1 MNQISFNRYLT
12 KYSDKIINGK
22 EISEFIA
29 FELKREIEEKTL
41 DLNLATVLAGD
52 NIASKTYIKLK
63 NDFATKIGVGFNSY
77 FLKDDETE
85 DGLISTI
92 DFLSGD
98 NEIDGII
105 IQLPLPKNFNTEK
118 VLSHINP
125 QKDVDGFLKDSSF
138 NPVMSEV
145 ILRLLKEIQESFE
158 DKVLTIIS
166 NSDVF
171 GNKLSDIFSSKF
183 SNLKIHKHIYSEKDI
198 ENIKNDC
205 KKSDFIISIVGK
217 KHFITNDFIKKDVVI
232 FDAGIT
238 KEENETYGDAY
249 FDDVIDDVKFITPP
263 INGIG
268 PMTVAML
275 FNNLIKTK

>member
-1 MNQISFNRYLT
+1 
-12 KYSDKIINGK
+12 
-22 EISEFIA
+22 
-29 FELKREIEEKTL
+29 
-41 DLNLATVLAGD
+41 
-52 NIASKTYIKLK
+52 
-63 NDFATKIGVGFNSY
+63 
-77 FLKDDETE
+77 
-85 DGLISTI
+85 
-92 DFLSGD
+92 
-98 NEIDGII
+98 
-105 IQLPLPKNFNTEK
+105 
-118 VLSHINP
+118 
-125 QKDVDGFLKDSSF
+125 
-138 NPVMSEV
+138 MSEV